1 MILGSYYLTMVNEGD
16 KGEGKVFR
24 DEDEAI
30 MAYSDKSITLQARIK
45 VRRTLE
51 VNGEMR
57 SRLVETT
64 VGRIIF
70 NQPIP
75 RTWATWTA
83 PTPRPCLTLRSGSR

>member
-1 MILGSYYLTMVNEGD
+1 MLASGNLLKPSDGAPVTVPTQDMILGSYYLTMVNEGD

-64 VGRIIF
+64 VGLSLIHI
-70 NQPIP
+70 
-75 RTWATWTA
+75 
-83 PTPRPCLTLRSGSR
+83 